1 MCASAMAGSPSP
13 TRVPRCGRT
22 PRCRRGPA
30 SSCAGRRGY
39 RPRRPYAH
47 RHGAC
52 RLPVRPR
59 ARSGGEGGRRGPGRG
74 WDRLLTGGDRPD
86 RRVLPHPPGSETAAA
101 RTWDITPGGLHARL
115 VRQQRPVLRPADAPE
130 QHRRR
135 CGELRRLPHSIGRRP
150 DRPRPSPAPTE
161 DVVAA
166 LWHQSAG
173 RSSPT
178 WRSCRSGL
186 RADHRAPDHPC
197 GYATRFPAARRSL
210 VRRGQP
216 VAGPTGLT
224 RRYYSRN

>member
-13 TRVPRCGRT
+13 TRVPHCGRT

-30 SSCAGRRGY
+30 SSCAVRRGY

-47 RHGAC
+47 PDGAC

-74 WDRLLTGGDRPD
+74 WDRLLTDEYYRILQDPK
-86 RRVLPHPPGSETAAA
+86 
-101 RTWDITPGGLHARL
+101 
-115 VRQQRPVLRPADAPE
+115 RQQRGGGTSPPAASMPDWFGSNGRSCVQPMLQSNTAVGAANYGGYHIPLVDDLIDRAP
-130 QHRRR
+130 
-135 CGELRRLPHSIGRRP
+135 LPRLPRTWWRHCGTR
-150 DRPRPSPAPTE
+150 
-161 DVVAA
+161 
-166 LWHQSAG
+166 SAG

-186 RADHRAPDHPC
+186 RADRRAPDHPC
-197 GYATRFPAARRSL
+197 GYATRFPAARRPL
-210 VRRGQP
+210 VRRGQS